1 VDVYT
6 IGFTKKTAAVFFG
19 ALRRAGIKRLVD
31 VRLANT
37 SQLAGFAKR
46 DDLRFF
52 LDAICGAEYAHEPLL
67 APSRELLRAYRG
79 GECGW
84 PEYER
89 RFRALMAARKI
100 EERLDPMV
108 FAGPTVLLCAEPSAE
123 RCHRRLVLEYLQASW
138 GGLRAVH
145 L

>member
-6 IGFTKKTAAVFFG
+6 IGFTKKTAAEFFG
-19 ALRRAGIKRLVD
+19 TLRRAGIKRLVD

-52 LDAICGAEYAHEPLL
+52 LAELCGAVYAHEPLL
-67 APSRELLRAYRG
+67 APTPELFNEYKKAG
-79 GECGW
+79 GSW
-84 PEYER
+84 KEYER
-89 RFRALMAARKI
+89 GFLELMRGREIENRLDRAL
-100 EERLDPMV
+100 
-108 FAGPTVLLCAEPSAE
+108 FAGPTILLCAEPTAE